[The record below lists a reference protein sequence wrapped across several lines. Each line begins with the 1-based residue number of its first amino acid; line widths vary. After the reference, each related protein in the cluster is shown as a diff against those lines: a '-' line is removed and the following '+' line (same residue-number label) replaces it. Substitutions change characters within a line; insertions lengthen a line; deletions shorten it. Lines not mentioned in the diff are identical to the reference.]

1 LFLLNR
7 ILENLQTKGGKG
19 KMVFVVN
26 TDFLEIQKLV
36 DELFKLLD
44 IATDKQIIESLR
56 MMLNFLNKVV
66 KT

>member
-1 LFLLNR
+1 
-7 ILENLQTKGGKG
+7 
-19 KMVFVVN
+19 MVFVVN